1 MRVRLRLTPS
11 VRLCCT
17 FAMRQNLTSPLR
29 KARQAAGLSQSQL
42 AGQLGVSKSA
52 ISAWEAGLEF
62 PQAARLAGIE
72 RALYLFAHQ
81 RPWSYGLAS
90 VAIALAAGWA
100 ASVAFRR
107 N

>member
-72 RALYLFAHQ
+72 RALAPHFDLWRYAEFAEQ
-81 RPWSYGLAS
+81 MAR
-90 VAIALAAGWA
+90 VA
-100 ASVAFRR
+100 
-107 N
+107 